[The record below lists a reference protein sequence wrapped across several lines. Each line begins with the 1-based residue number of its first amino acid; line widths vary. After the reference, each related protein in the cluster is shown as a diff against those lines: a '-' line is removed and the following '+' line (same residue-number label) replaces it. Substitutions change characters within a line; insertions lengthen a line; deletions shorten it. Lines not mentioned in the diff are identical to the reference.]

1 MTRPA
6 LAVVK
11 VGGSLFDWAELPERL
26 TAYLEMR
33 RMAGHREHA
42 ILIAGG
48 GPAADWIRSV
58 DQIHHLGD
66 VVADRLALRALD
78 LTAAFLAEVLPQ
90 APCIDRLEMLEL
102 SPHSRTC
109 TILSPRCA
117 LSEIE
122 RSGAS
127 PLRASWDVTSDAIAA
142 RIAVHL
148 EAQSLVL
155 LKSTPL
161 PAHAT
166 RGEAARLG
174 LIDPVFPFVA
184 RLISNVEYINLRSDP
199 LEHRLLPC

>member
-6 LAVVK
+6 VAVVK
-11 VGGSLFDWAELPERL
+11 VGGSLFDWPELPQRL

-33 RMAGHREHA
+33 RVAGIGEHA

-48 GPAADWIRSV
+48 GPAADWIRV
-58 DQIHHLGD
+58 LDQIHHLGD
-66 VVADRLALRALD
+66 VVANRLAVRALD

-90 APCIDRLEMLEL
+90 ALHIDRLEMLETSDL
-102 SPHSRTC
+102 SRPC

-122 RSGAS
+122 RAGAS
-127 PLRASWDVTSDAIAA
+127 PLHASWDVTSDTIAA

-148 EAQSLVL
+148 GAQSLIL

-161 PAHAT
+161 CDDAT
-166 RGEAARLG
+166 REDAVRLG
-174 LIDPVFPFVA
+174 LIDPMFPSVA
-184 RLISNVEYINLRSDP
+184 RLILDVEYVNLRSDP
-199 LEHRLLPC
+199 LERWLLPC